1 MNLNDDMFL
10 LDFDD
15 IKIYILKI
23 EHSFINNDIPQN
35 ICDSCASLPC

>member
-10 LDFDD
+10 LDFDK

-35 ICDSCASLPC
+35 IRVSCASLHC